1 MHNTLK
7 HFGTL
12 ALIVGIAAGVLVGAF
27 NQSIVETLIIGVPAL
42 VIGLFFMGF
51 GALLESVHK
60 IQVHLT
66 GEDEIIQKDENMD
79 LDDLDM

>member
-66 GEDEIIQKDENMD
+66 GEEEIIQKDENVDM
-79 LDDLDM
+79 DDLDM